1 MAGRMV
7 LTLVKIKAAVLRTFG
22 TAKLAPKSL
31 EPLSIDRITTPL
43 RHARHWLVAG
53 TAPLLFSAATG
64 CGSSTPVAAGP
75 VEYYQENVL
84 RYEDRVYSPTVHT
97 VQLFKRGFELAPP
110 ITDLEGQ
117 EPLVLRFDDLQP
129 NIENLSYTVV
139 HCSANWEPSDLM
151 PGQYLSG
158 AMTDY
163 LPSGQQSYNTLQPF
177 IHYELEFPNQMLR
190 FTRSGNYLLKVFR
203 GSDEEDLVLTR
214 RFLVTE
220 QRIQVDARV
229 QATRDVEL
237 RDAAQQ
243 VDLVIRHPG
252 FYIQDPF
259 GDVHVTIL
267 QNMRWDDARTG
278 LQPRFMR
285 DNELVYDF
293 PSQGLFMGANE
304 YRNFDLKNIRLATRN
319 IARISFGEG
328 GGLYEA
334 YLMPEQKRNLRVYD
348 NQRDING
355 KFLVLNDLVDG
366 DPLGTDYVKVHFVQ
380 PMPEELG
387 SEVYVYGGFSDMQC
401 RKEYR
406 MSWSPEERSYKATIL
421 LKQGFYDFT
430 YATLPAGAT
439 VPDLTA
445 IEGSHFQ
452 TENDYLVLV
461 YVTDRQQ
468 RYDRLVGMRFINSI
482 RN

>member
-1 MAGRMV
+1 MAQ
-7 LTLVKIKAAVLRTFG
+7 
-22 TAKLAPKSL
+22 KS
-31 EPLSIDRITTPL
+31 PDPSIVARITAIIAL
-43 RHARHWLVAG
+43 ARRCVVVG
-53 TAPLLFSAATG
+53 TAPLLLCTIPG
-64 CGSSTPVAAGP
+64 CGSTTPVAAGP
-75 VEYYQENVL
+75 VEYYRENEL

-117 EPLVLRFDDLQP
+117 EPLILRFDDLQP

-139 HCSANWEPSDLM
+139 HCTAGWTPSDLM

-158 AMTDY
+158 ATMDY

-177 IHYELEFPNQMLR
+177 IHYELELPNQLMR

-203 GSDEEDLVLTR
+203 GSDEDDLVLTR

-220 QRIQVDARV
+220 QKLQIEARV

-252 FYIQDPF
+252 FTIQDPF

-293 PSQGLFMGANE
+293 PSQGLFMGGNE
-304 YRNFDLKNIRLATRN
+304 FRNFDLKNIRLATRN
-319 IARISFGEG
+319 IARISFGDG

-355 KFLVLNDLVDG
+355 KYLVRNDLVDG
-366 DPLGTDYVKVHFVQ
+366 DPLGTDYVKVHFIQ
-380 PMPEELG
+380 PMPEELNA
-387 SEVYVYGGFSDMQC
+387 EVYVYGGFSDMQC
-401 RKEYR
+401 RKDHR
-406 MSWSPEERSYKATIL
+406 MVWSPEERSYKATIL

-430 YATLPAGAT
+430 YATLERGAS

-445 IEGSHFQ
+445 IEGSHYQ

-482 RN
+482 RG